1 MLFDYIIW
9 LFWEGGYVGPEKEM
23 YLSENFL
30 AMFLYIIFLSLH
42 SYFISLYIYVNE
54 CIQNVMKLPQEY
66 ATWELINIFYDLNK
80 FILTLFLFQE
90 LRR

>member
-1 MLFDYIIW
+1 
-9 LFWEGGYVGPEKEM
+9 
-23 YLSENFL
+23 
-30 AMFLYIIFLSLH
+30 
-42 SYFISLYIYVNE
+42 
-54 CIQNVMKLPQEY
+54 MKLPQEY